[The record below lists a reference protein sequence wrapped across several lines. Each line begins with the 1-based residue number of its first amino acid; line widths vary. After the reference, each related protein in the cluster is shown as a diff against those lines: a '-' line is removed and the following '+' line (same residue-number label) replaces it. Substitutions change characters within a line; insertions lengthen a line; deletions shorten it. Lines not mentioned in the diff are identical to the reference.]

1 VDFELNSKCMVDN
14 FHSIK
19 LKVSNF
25 GAILIDCR
33 CVHSIF
39 LFFLKYCHVKFVRR
53 QTNTTA
59 HTLSKSM
66 ATSLISFDLFIDILT
81 YIRDIII
88 NKMHFLS

>member
-1 VDFELNSKCMVDN
+1 VDFELNFKRMVDN

-19 LKVSNF
+19 LNVSNF
-25 GAILIDCR
+25 GDILIDCR

-39 LFFLKYCHVKFVRR
+39 FFKYCHVKFVRR